1 MRGQKTFQKNAT
13 RRERHMVA
21 IKHFEQHSRR
31 ADAMPSKVRTVTLFV
46 CSHFSLC
53 LSLTLTVITVLSA
66 SPYSVVD
73 CCFVVT
79 HPRSSS
85 LVVISSS
92 HSLSCMHVPTHI
104 TPVTKLSLTLSPLS
118 LSLSPSLSLSLSV
131 AHSAF
136 SSMAHHL
143 PPSSR
148 HPSPSTY
155 LTLPHHK

>member
-1 MRGQKTFQKNAT
+1 MRGQKTFQKNAVHC
-13 RRERHMVA
+13 ERHMRA
-21 IKHFEQHSRR
+21 IKTLPNNMRR

-73 CCFVVT
+73 CCFVT

-118 LSLSPSLSLSLSV
+118 LSPSLPLSLSLCCS
-131 AHSAF
+131 
-136 SSMAHHL
+136 
-143 PPSSR
+143 
-148 HPSPSTY
+148 
-155 LTLPHHK
+155 